1 MADVVTLDA
10 LKGQV
15 RIDPDD
21 GSEDALLVP
30 ILAAAVRAVENRTGR
45 VFEGD
50 SDTIGAADVPAAN
63 MAVLMLAAHWYR
75 NRETVVV
82 GASPAELPMGVE
94 YLITP
99 FAKMGV

>member
-10 LKGQV
+10 FKGQV

-21 GSEDALLVP
+21 GSEDAVLTP

-45 VFEGD
+45 RFEGD
-50 SDTIGAADVPAAN
+50 GDTIEQADVPAAN

-82 GASPAELPMGVE
+82 GAVSSELPMGVE
-94 YLITP
+94 YLINP
-99 FAKMGV
+99 FAKMHV